1 MIRVD
6 RGAEPAGLPAIRA
19 QSLETALA
27 KHAASQAID
36 REKDLPDSYREYA
49 ETLWRAQHLKC
60 AYCETL
66 EQVKRNDVEHFRPA
80 GRALRTKGV
89 ADPGYWWLAYTWTNL
104 LFSCRNCNQ
113 AGGKL
118 DWFPLEEG
126 SVPLAPLEEAPG
138 RELATLIDPAA
149 ESPLDHIEFT
159 HQLVD
164 HRSRWIPRGKTARGQ
179 RTVQILDLTR
189 VSLTELYSQ
198 HVATTVDPA
207 VAQLRNRLIK
217 LEQLCDWLLRPHL
230 PFVALSIAAISQLL
244 SVPSEQFVKA
254 AKRRGC

>member
-1 MIRVD
+1 VIRID
-6 RGAEPAGLPAIRA
+6 RGAEPSNLPTIRA
-19 QSLETALA
+19 ESLQTALEKHKA
-27 KHAASQAID
+27 KQQIE
-36 REKDLPDSYREYA
+36 RETDLPDSYRAFA

-60 AYCETL
+60 AFCENL

-80 GRALRTKGV
+80 GRAVREKGK
-89 ADPGYWWLAYTWTNL
+89 ADPGYWWLSYTWSNL

-113 AGGKL
+113 SGGKL
-118 DWFPLEEG
+118 DWFPLELG
-126 SVPLAPLEEAPG
+126 SVPLAPLEEPPG
-138 RELATLIDPAA
+138 GEVATLIDPSV

-159 HQLVD
+159 HQIVA
-164 HRSRWIPRGKTARGQ
+164 HRSRWIPRGRTTRGQ

-198 HVATTVDPA
+198 HVVTTVEPA
-207 VAQLRNRLIK
+207 LAQFRSGLLKR
-217 LEQLCDWLLRPHL
+217 EQLCDWLLRPYV

-244 SVPSEQFVKA
+244 SVPSEQFVTA

>member
-6 RGAEPAGLPAIRA
+6 RGQEPSDLPAVRA
-19 QSLETALA
+19 ESLKVALA
-27 KHAASQAID
+27 KHLSQQEID
-36 REKDLPDSYREYA
+36 RVKDLPDSYRTYA
-49 ETLWRAQHLKC
+49 ERLWQAQHLKC
-60 AYCETL
+60 AYCEML

-80 GRALRTKGV
+80 GRAMRAKGDS
-89 ADPGYWWLAYTWTNL
+89 APGYWWLAYTWSNL

-113 AGGKL
+113 SGGKL
-118 DWFPLEEG
+118 DWFPLEPG
-126 SVPLAPLEEAPG
+126 SVPLAPLEDPPG
-138 RELATLIDPAA
+138 GELATLVDPAN

-159 HQLVD
+159 HQLVEN
-164 HRSRWIPRGKTARGQ
+164 RSRWIPRGKSPRGQ

-198 HVATTVDPA
+198 HVTTTVQPA
-207 VAQLRNRLIK
+207 VTQLQNGQIR
-217 LEQLCDWLLRPHL
+217 LEQLCDWLLRPSV

-244 SVPSEQFVKA
+244 GVPSGQFVSA